1 MARVALPERYVGSR
15 RVQSMSMTTGGK
27 SSRRF
32 FAMRLAAK
40 GLLALLFFASCATAL
55 RAQTIQIM
63 LVNGKTGRPITD
75 RSLLKVWVGHI
86 REFSFMVPADKH
98 GVALLRLTDKDSEI
112 NVPECKG
119 MQADAEKLLINPNKK
134 DTKEFNEKYKYCT
147 SFEVDNPIVRYAD
160 SISVQTLPGD
170 ISWKAGGGDRSMG
183 YVPCWVDSNQNKYS
197 WTTITDFST
206 KDVLQQGVVTANTCS
221 SATVSANPGQIILFV
236 RLPSNVEYLRQY
248 VHGETRDHLRSW

>member
-15 RVQSMSMTTGGK
+15 RVQSMSMTTVGK

-170 ISWKAGGGDRSMG
+170 VSGKPGGGNYGMGG

-206 KDVLQQGVVTANTCS
+206 KDVLQQGVVTANTCGR
-221 SATVSANPGQIILFV
+221 ATVSANPGQLILFV
-236 RLPSNVEYLRQY
+236 RFPSNGEYWRQY
-248 VHGETRDHLRSW
+248 LKGIERK